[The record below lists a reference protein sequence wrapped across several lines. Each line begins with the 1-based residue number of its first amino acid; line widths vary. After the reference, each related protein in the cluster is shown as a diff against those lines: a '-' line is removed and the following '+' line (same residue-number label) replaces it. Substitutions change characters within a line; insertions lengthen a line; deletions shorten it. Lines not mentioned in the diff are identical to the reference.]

1 MKVLILGDGL
11 LGSELHKQTGWDVA
25 SRKLGNLDINN
36 PEDLN
41 KLIKKYNTVINC
53 VAHTQSYSSD
63 QFIHKE
69 VNYKFAVSVSNLCNN
84 NKVKLIHISTE
95 FVYANNLTPPTE
107 EDIPFPDGTWYAY
120 TKLLADEYIK
130 LNSFNYLYG

>member
-69 VNYKFAVSVSNLCNN
+69 VNYKFAVSISNLCNN
-84 NKVKLIHISTE
+84 NKNVYLSISWW
-95 FVYANNLTPPTE
+95 
-107 EDIPFPDGTWYAY
+107 PF
-120 TKLLADEYIK
+120 
-130 LNSFNYLYG
+130 N